1 MPYTSEIPKLRTLV
15 FCQVTNTEKNNIAH
29 GSGNPSTD
37 GGVPSNSS
45 EWGIFDCWT
54 GTGSLNPFS
63 KFTISSSGVTV
74 LQEGYYRISTNILG
88 SIESTS
94 GPIGPIVGPGP
105 IVFETPHSIVLRF
118 AKNGVMEGPV
128 AGVYIH
134 NQNYIVCNSLQCS
147 HILHCSQGDVLSV
160 YTASNIQSSPDF
172 VVKAKAGYS
181 ELKVELVN

>member
-15 FCQVTNTEKNNIAH
+15 FCQLTNTQKNNIAH
-29 GSGNPSTD
+29 GPSGNPSTD

-45 EWGIFDCWT
+45 DWGIFDCWAV
-54 GTGSLNPFS
+54 TGSLNPFS
-63 KFTISSSGVTV
+63 KFTISSSGVTI
-74 LQEGYYRISTNILG
+74 LQEGYYRISANILG
-88 SIESTS
+88 SIESIS
-94 GPIGPIVGPGP
+94 PGPIGPGP
-105 IVFETPHSIVLRF
+105 IVFETPHSLVLRF

-134 NQNYIVCNSLQCS
+134 NQNSIVCNSLQCS

-172 VVKAKAGYS
+172 VVQAKAGYS